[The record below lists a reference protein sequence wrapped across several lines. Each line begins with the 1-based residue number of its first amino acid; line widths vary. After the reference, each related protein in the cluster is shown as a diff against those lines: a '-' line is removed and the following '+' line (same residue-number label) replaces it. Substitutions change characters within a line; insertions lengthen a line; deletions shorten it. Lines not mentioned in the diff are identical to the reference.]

1 MRLGKSRAQTRRS
14 VGHQDQM
21 DAVGHQAIAP
31 HCNPRRPAALRHQC
45 AIFGV
50 VVRAEKDL
58 LPPVAALGDVVR
70 NLRNDDPYQSCHQR
84 MLSDTAR
91 GVN

>member
-1 MRLGKSRAQTRRS
+1 MRLGESRAQTRRF
-14 VGHQDQM
+14 VGHQNQM
-21 DAVGHQAIAP
+21 DVVGHQAIAP
-31 HCNPRRPAALRHQC
+31 HRNPRRPAALRRQC

-70 NLRNDDPYQSCHQR
+70 NPRNDDPCQSCYQR
-84 MLSDTAR
+84 MRSDTAR